1 MDRSTLRLPD
11 PVAGAPSGQ
20 RRRSVR
26 QKLNTP
32 VYASFNG
39 PQPGMVV
46 DLSELLDLNEDGF
59 AVQACE
65 RLEVNRAVSLC
76 LDLPETKSYIHGSG
90 QVIWSDD
97 TGRGGIR
104 FSGLPESSR
113 KILKEWLFANL
124 LIACSN
130 HAARTEQLAR
140 REDDNDEE
148 NLSEPAPV
156 ANSVSVVPISDQREI
171 LSRVETGLD
180 PSQTRQALSLQVE
193 ALRREVRDIDNDI
206 DAVLQLITERA
217 LSLTGASGAAL
228 AFLTDDKMICR
239 ARAGDPAPPLG
250 APVDLK
256 QGLSGEC
263 VRSGLL
269 VSCEDAENDSRV
281 DPEVCRTLGIGSL
294 MAAPIVSDF
303 RVVGLL
309 EIFSPH
315 LRGFTK
321 AHETV
326 LDRLVEMIPKA
337 HREKTQPES
346 IEPDRA
352 QPEALVIPEAVS
364 GVPQPPASGLDSMES
379 GSSEP
384 GSRELSSS
392 ELSSLDSDSIELSPI
407 HATRESLWEAEPEVR
422 EQVSQ
427 PIPGQIVAEQAMEP
441 VAEPAFTAPSNL
453 LHWALLG
460 LAILVVAMAL
470 GYLVGSMMEKRWAG
484 SSQASQLRSG
494 AEPVSGQSATDH
506 SSDNQRS
513 ADQRA
518 PAKSLA
524 DLRTLADQGDA
535 DAQWQMGVRYHNA
548 EDVPHDD
555 AQAMKWFLLAAE
567 QGNVAAQSALGAY
580 YWAGRGVPEDLSQAY
595 FWSTIALA
603 NGDENSKVR
612 LEGLASQM
620 THAQVSA
627 ARQQAEVWIRT
638 HTQRAKSEAN

>member
-11 PVAGAPSGQ
+11 PIAAAPNGE

-39 PQPGMVV
+39 PQTGMVV
-46 DLSELLDLNEDGF
+46 DLSELLDLHEDGF
-59 AVQACE
+59 AVQTSE
-65 RLEVNRAVSLC
+65 RLETNRAVTLC

-97 TGRGGIR
+97 AGRGGIR

-140 REDDNDEE
+140 RKDDNDEE

-156 ANSVSVVPISDQREI
+156 AKSGSVVPISDQGEI
-171 LSRVETGLD
+171 LSRVETGLA
-180 PSQTRQALSLQVE
+180 PSLQVE
-193 ALRREVRDIDNDI
+193 AVRREVREIGDDVDT
-206 DAVLQLITERA
+206 VLQLITERA

-228 AFLTDDKMICR
+228 AFLTDDRMICR
-239 ARAGDPAPPLG
+239 ARAGEPAPPLG
-250 APVDLK
+250 APVNVSE
-256 QGLSGEC
+256 GLSGEC
-263 VRSGLL
+263 VRTGFL
-269 VSCEDAENDSRV
+269 VSCEDTENDSRV

-309 EIFSPH
+309 EVFSPH
-315 LRGFTK
+315 PRAFMK

-326 LDRLVEMIPKA
+326 LNRLVEMIPKT
-337 HREKTQPES
+337 HREPTQPEDREPDKTQPETL
-346 IEPDRA
+346 II
-352 QPEALVIPEAVS
+352 PEALS
-364 GVPQPPASGLDSMES
+364 GVPQASAAELGSTES
-379 GSSEP
+379 GSLES
-384 GSRELSSS
+384 GSLELG
-392 ELSSLDSDSIELSPI
+392 SIELGSI
-407 HATRESLWEAEPEVR
+407 DAIREALWEPGPEVR
-422 EQVSQ
+422 EQVSH
-427 PIPGQIVAEQAMEP
+427 PIPGQIVAEQVTEP
-441 VAEPAFTAPSNL
+441 VAEPVSKSSYL

-460 LAILVVAMAL
+460 LAILVVAMVL
-470 GYLVGSMMEKRWAG
+470 GYLVGSMMERRLAD
-484 SSQASQLRSG
+484 SPQVSQPPSV
-494 AEPVSGQSATDH
+494 AETVSGQSATDH
-506 SSDNQRS
+506 S
-513 ADQRA
+513 A

-524 DLRTLADQGDA
+524 DLRKLADQGDA

-555 AQAMKWFLLAAE
+555 AQAMQWFLRAAE

-580 YWAGRGVPEDLSQAY
+580 YWAGRGVPEDLSKAY

-638 HTQRAKSEAN
+638 HTQRLKSEAN